1 MLRNPTPPRHLLVKP
16 KFLKAMSKTTELRG
30 HQPRLCIYFAV
41 CALLAASLTAAESRA
56 QDLGGTPSGVE
67 QDQILDKM
75 HQYARQYVSS
85 LPNFVCMQQNTQM
98 EAGKKS
104 DRWKTGDVLTSRLT
118 FNDGKEQR
126 KLELVNGK
134 QLQEVRKR
142 WRTPLVTEGEFGT
155 LLSRVLGPDSEAAFT
170 WNRWNSLRGRRVA
183 VFDYTVDKA
192 HSTLSLRLSNLAKA
206 IIPYHGSVYADP
218 DTGAVLRITDTATEI
233 PRSLRTEQISTEID
247 FDEVAIGGATY
258 LLPTEAVVSVLLPRS
273 KVRNELTFRNYR
285 KFEAQ
290 SDIKFG
296 AETDGKLPAGS
307 EQPH

>member
-1 MLRNPTPPRHLLVKP
+1 
-16 KFLKAMSKTTELRG
+16 MSGNTELPLRRRRSYI
-30 HQPRLCIYFAV
+30 HLSLCAFLGLGLSTV
-41 CALLAASLTAAESRA
+41 QA
-56 QDLGGTPSGVE
+56 QAQNLDAPPSDAE
-67 QDQILDKM
+67 QDQMLDKM
-75 HQYARQYVSS
+75 HEYARRYVSG

-104 DRWKTGDVLTSRLT
+104 DRWKKGDVLTSRLT

-126 KLELVNGK
+126 NLELVNGK
-134 QLQEVRKR
+134 QLHQVRKR
-142 WRTPLVTEGEFGT
+142 WRTPLVTEGEFGV
-155 LLSRVLGPDSEAAFT
+155 LLSRVLGPDSEAVFT
-170 WNRWNSLRGRRVA
+170 WNRWDSLRGRRVA

-192 HSTLSLRLSNLAKA
+192 HSTLSLRLSDLAKA

-218 DTGAVLRITDTATEI
+218 SLGAVFRITDTATDI

-273 KVRNELTFRNYR
+273 KVRNELSFRDYR

-296 AETDGKLPAGS
+296 AETDGQPAPGN

>member
-1 MLRNPTPPRHLLVKP
+1 MSGNSGLLLHRRRFYIYLAVPALFLLRL
-16 KFLKAMSKTTELRG
+16 S
-30 HQPRLCIYFAV
+30 
-41 CALLAASLTAAESRA
+41 AAGSQS
-56 QDLGGTPSGVE
+56 QNLGATPSNAE
-67 QDQILDKM
+67 QDQMLNKM
-75 HQYARQYVSS
+75 HEYARQYVSG

-104 DRWKTGDVLTSRLT
+104 DRWKKGDVLTSRLT

-126 KLELVNGK
+126 NLELVNGK
-134 QLQEVRKR
+134 QLHEVRKR
-142 WRTPLVTEGEFGT
+142 WRTPLVTEGEFGV
-155 LLSRVLGPDSEAAFT
+155 LLSRVLGPDSEAVFT
-170 WNRWNSLRGRRVA
+170 WNRWDSLRGRRVA
-183 VFDYTVDKA
+183 VFDYSVDKA
-192 HSTLSLRLSNLAKA
+192 HSTLSLRLSDLAKA

-218 DTGAVLRITDTATEI
+218 AAGAVLRITDTATDI

-273 KVRNELTFRNYR
+273 KVRNELIFRNYR

-296 AETDGKLPAGS
+296 AETEEKPATGN

>member
-1 MLRNPTPPRHLLVKP
+1 M
-16 KFLKAMSKTTELRG
+16 
-30 HQPRLCIYFAV
+30 
-41 CALLAASLTAAESRA
+41 
-56 QDLGGTPSGVE
+56 PSSAE
-67 QDQILDKM
+67 QDQMLDKM
-75 HQYARQYVSS
+75 HQYVRQYVSG
-85 LPNFVCMQQNTQM
+85 LPNFVCTQQNTQM

-104 DRWKTGDVLTSRLT
+104 DRWKKGDVLTSRLT

-134 QLQEVRKR
+134 QLHQVRRR
-142 WRTPLVTEGEFGT
+142 WRTPLVTEGEFGV
-155 LLSRVLGPDSEAAFT
+155 LLSRVLGPDSEAVFT
-170 WNRWNSLRGRRVA
+170 WNRWDSLRGRRVA

-218 DTGAVLRITDTATEI
+218 GMGAVWRITDTATDI

-258 LLPTEAVVSVLLPRS
+258 LLPTEAVVSVLLPGS
-273 KVRNELTFRNYR
+273 KVRNELAFRNYR

-290 SDIKFG
+290 SDVKFG
-296 AETDGKLPAGS
+296 AETDGELPAGS